1 MRHRQNTVKTG
12 KVQGVVGVANVMW
25 SWRWSGWSTGS
36 MLRLMLVEVL
46 VISVGCF
53 LAALVNAAV
62 ATGGVYIML
71 AVSSAVLPLAAAIPM
86 QSALAAPSLV
96 ARIVTFWRHIN
107 WPIFLMFAPA
117 AAVGVVVGA
126 QIFVSLDEGAIALM
140 LGALL
145 LALVWLVP
153 KGITLGLPRQFLYV
167 GGLHGC
173 FGTIFGVG
181 LFLQPAILRTGLN
194 RQQIT
199 GTLAVCLLGLE
210 AMKAAGYVSFGF
222 SYAEYWPHILAGA
235 IAGVAGTLMGR
246 RLGDKIPEQRF
257 RMVFRLLVTL
267 AGLRLLAKG
276 LVDLGMV

>member
-1 MRHRQNTVKTG
+1 
-12 KVQGVVGVANVMW
+12 
-25 SWRWSGWSTGS
+25 
-36 MLRLMLVEVL
+36 MLPRMLVEIL

-53 LAALVNAAV
+53 AAALVNAAV

-71 AVSSAVLPLAAAIPM
+71 AASSTVLPLAAAIPM
-86 QSALAAPSLV
+86 QSALAAPSLIT
-96 ARIVTFWRHIN
+96 RIVTFWRDIN
-107 WPIFLMFAPA
+107 WPIFLMFAPT

-126 QIFVSLDEGAIALM
+126 QIFVSLDEGVIALL

-153 KGITLGLPRQFLYV
+153 GGAALNLPRRFLYV

-199 GTLAVCLLGLE
+199 GTLSVCLLCLE
-210 AMKAAGYVSFGF
+210 AMKATGYVSFGF
-222 SYAEYWPHILAGA
+222 SYADYWPHVLAGA
-235 IAGVAGTLMGR
+235 IAGIAGTLIGK
-246 RLGDKIPEQRF
+246 RLGDRIPERHF
-257 RMVFRLLVTL
+257 RMVFRMLVTL
-267 AGLRLLAKG
+267 AALRLIAKG
-276 LVDLGMV
+276 VTDLGLV

>member
-222 SYAEYWPHILAGA
+222 SYAEYWPHILAVA

-276 LVDLGMV
+276 MVDLGMV

>member
-1 MRHRQNTVKTG
+1 
-12 KVQGVVGVANVMW
+12 
-25 SWRWSGWSTGS
+25 
-36 MLRLMLVEVL
+36 MLRRMLVEVL

-71 AVSSAVLPLAAAIPM
+71 AASSAVLPLAAAIPM
-86 QSALAAPSLV
+86 QAALAAPSLV
-96 ARIVTFWRHIN
+96 ARIVSFWRDIN
-107 WPIFLMFAPA
+107 WPIFLMFTPA

-126 QIFVSLDEGAIALM
+126 QIFVSLDEGVIALL

-153 KGITLGLPRQFLYV
+153 KGVTLNLPRQFIYV

-181 LFLQPAILRTGLN
+181 LFLQPAILRTGLT

-199 GTLAVCLLGLE
+199 GTLAICLLGLE
-210 AMKAAGYVSFGF
+210 VMKATGYVSFGF
-222 SYAEYWPHILAGA
+222 SYADYWPHILAGA
-235 IAGVAGTLMGR
+235 VAGIIGTLIGK
-246 RLGDKIPEQRF
+246 RLGDSLPEQRF
-257 RMVFRLLVTL
+257 RMVFRVLVTL
-267 AGLRLLAKG
+267 AGLRLIAKG
-276 LVDLGMV
+276 VVDLGLV

>member
-1 MRHRQNTVKTG
+1 
-12 KVQGVVGVANVMW
+12 
-25 SWRWSGWSTGS
+25 
-36 MLRLMLVEVL
+36 MLRRMLVEIL

-53 LAALVNAAV
+53 VAALVNAAV

-71 AVSSAVLPLAAAIPM
+71 AASSAVLPLAAAIPM
-86 QSALAAPSLV
+86 QSALGAPSLV
-96 ARIVTFWRHIN
+96 ARMVTFRRHVN

-126 QIFVSLDEGAIALM
+126 RIFVSLDEGAIALL
-140 LGALL
+140 LGGLL

-153 KGITLGLPRQFLYV
+153 RGIRLSLPRQFLYV

-199 GTLAVCLLGLE
+199 ATLAVCLLGLE
-210 AMKAAGYVSFGF
+210 VMKATGYVSFGF

-235 IAGVAGTLMGR
+235 VAGVAGTMMGR
-246 RLGDKIPEQRF
+246 RLGDNISEQRF

-276 LVDLGMV
+276 MIDLGMLDLGMV

>member
-107 WPIFLMFAPA
+107 LPIFLMFAPA

-126 QIFVSLDEGAIALM
+126 RIFVSLDEGAIALM

-153 KGITLGLPRQFLYV
+153 KGITLSLPRQFLYV

-276 LVDLGMV
+276 MVDLGMV